1 MSAAGPRLGFVA
13 LVRLEF
19 IQENARKHAGRL
31 GFGAQEVGQIRR
43 RAAEL
48 SKLRDELGSLISE
61 LAGLAADLVVGG
73 QEDARPGAAEA
84 EAAGDA
90 DPASRRPG
98 THVGPVEVEVGPLR
112 DFAQLTSFEDAAAGI
127 ESASDVAVRGLSR
140 GRATFSM
147 SFAQPVDLVSELKE
161 RTPFAFSVRAA
172 SEGGVVLDVIQA
184 DADGSSRAA

>member
-1 MSAAGPRLGFVA
+1 MA
-13 LVRLEF
+13 LVRLES

-31 GFGAQEVGQIRR
+31 GLSAQEVGQIRQ

-48 SKLRDELGSLISE
+48 SRLRDELGSLISE
-61 LAGLAADLVVGG
+61 LAGLAADLLVGG
-73 QEDARPGAAEA
+73 QEDARPSAAEA
-84 EAAGDA
+84 QAAGGTDE
-90 DPASRRPG
+90 ASRSPG
-98 THVGPVEVEVGPLR
+98 TYVGPVEVEVGPLR

-127 ESASDVAVRGLSR
+127 ESASDVAVRGLSK

-172 SEGGVVLDVIQA
+172 SEGAVVLDVNPA